1 MKKNEV
7 IKINHFLFFIWIC
20 FFIIPNLSVKYFK
33 FFYLISQEILI
44 ISDLG
49 IIKYEPS
56 DNSYTIILQYNLIF
70 SEAELDFISF
80 EQSPSEE
87 GGYIFCRLK
96 NNIFIFDENLD
107 FLEKLEVNEIN
118 NYYCIMNIYTSSEGK
133 LSLSIS
139 YINDIQNLRL
149 LMFQININDENNRVV
164 SINNVAQ
171 EVINQ
176 ETNTLEKALDK
187 KISCELILKSQFSNK
202 LLTCFAIE
210 EKSFSIIASIF
221 NPENNLE
228 FLSFSQNSLKIDI
241 FSSLNSVIS
250 SNKKIILICYIDS
263 TSFLKCL
270 TYNSDKNIFNS
281 LIKIQRIC
289 NKNSFYMGVNYIN
302 EKQEYIVFCYY
313 ITLMNLI
320 RLDTNYKP
328 KVVENNVQCY
338 SLTDTYGGELYTY
351 YSFHI
356 IYNKNDKEYYLLKTG
371 HKDND
376 DIFFL
381 VTISNRCS

>member
-1 MKKNEV
+1 
-7 IKINHFLFFIWIC
+7 
-20 FFIIPNLSVKYFK
+20 
-33 FFYLISQEILI
+33 
-44 ISDLG
+44 
-49 IIKYEPS
+49 
-56 DNSYTIILQYNLIF
+56 
-70 SEAELDFISF
+70 
-80 EQSPSEE
+80 
-87 GGYIFCRLK
+87 
-96 NNIFIFDENLD
+96 
-107 FLEKLEVNEIN
+107 
-118 NYYCIMNIYTSSEGK
+118 MNIYTSSEGK

-270 TYNSDKNIFNS
+270 TYNSEKNIFNS